1 MTPAASILDP
11 NSNPALYVTR
21 TSAKLARGV
30 IAASLF
36 QWLKPPSC
44 WPASAERRAPRTC
57 YALRKA
63 VNRLTSPGKTVK
75 NAHNTRFWRLP
86 RASSGGLGVAV

>member
-57 YALRKA
+57 RHCRGSA
-63 VNRLTSPGKTVK
+63 P
-75 NAHNTRFWRLP
+75 
-86 RASSGGLGVAV
+86 